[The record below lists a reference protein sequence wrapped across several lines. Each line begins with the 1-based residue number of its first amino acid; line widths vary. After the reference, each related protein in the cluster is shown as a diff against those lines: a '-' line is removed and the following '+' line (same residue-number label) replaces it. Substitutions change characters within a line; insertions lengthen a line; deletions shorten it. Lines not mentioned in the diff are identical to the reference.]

1 MTLLKQRMPEDLRIR
16 NYAAT
21 TVECSVR
28 PVADFARHFNQS
40 HDQLGEEEIRF
51 WQLYLLNE
59 KRVSSQCT
67 FRPSAVSASSTAML

>member
-28 PVADFARHFNQS
+28 PVADFARHFNKSPDFAAAQPES
-40 HDQLGEEEIRF
+40 PPAVTGWVTAPDSIPSVNRCIR
-51 WQLYLLNE
+51 Q
-59 KRVSSQCT
+59 KRRC
-67 FRPSAVSASSTAML
+67 